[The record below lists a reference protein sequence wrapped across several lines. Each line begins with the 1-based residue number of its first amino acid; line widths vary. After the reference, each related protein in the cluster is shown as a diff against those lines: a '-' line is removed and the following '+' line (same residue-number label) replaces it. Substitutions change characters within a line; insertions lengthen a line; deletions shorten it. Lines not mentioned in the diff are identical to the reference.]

1 VSQPLRL
8 VTCNLLHGR
17 SLTDGQVDTQRMVS
31 ALSELRPDVLALQEV
46 DRFQQRSHTVDQ
58 VAEIASGIEARS
70 SGEHVSPK
78 GRAYGQGASW
88 RFVPAIMG
96 VPGETWRPATDSDP
110 ATGHDLPGVDPSQP
124 AYGTGLITTLPVI
137 SWHVIRVQPFP
148 FRAPVFIPAAGGQW
162 MMIDDEPRVC
172 IAAVV
177 EHAGRPMTIA
187 ATHASFVPG
196 WNVPQLRKITRALK
210 DLPAPQ
216 VLLGDLNLPAPLP
229 GAVTRWKPLAS
240 GLPTFPSLN
249 PKMQLDHVLL
259 NDPGARLGFGATA
272 TAPTLAF
279 SDHRPIVVDL
289 R

>member
-1 VSQPLRL
+1 VSHPLRL

-31 ALSELRPDVLALQEV
+31 ALSELRPDVLAMQEV
-46 DRFQQRSHTVDQ
+46 DRFQQRSHSVDQ
-58 VAEIASGIEARS
+58 VAEIASGVEN
-70 SGEHVSPK
+70 
-78 GRAYGQGASW
+78 ASW

-96 VPGETWRPATDSDP
+96 VPGEDWRPATDADP
-110 ATGHDLPGVDPSQP
+110 ASGHDLPMVDPNQP

-148 FRAPVFIPAAGGQW
+148 FRAPVFIPVAGGKW

-177 EHAGRPMTIA
+177 EHAGRAMTIA

-196 WNVPQLRKITRALK
+196 WNMPQLRKITRALK
-210 DLPAPQ
+210 AFPAPH
-216 VLLGDLNLPAPLP
+216 VLLGDLNLPAPFP
-229 GAVTRWKPLAS
+229 SAVTRWKPLAS
-240 GLPTFPSLN
+240 GLRTFPSPN

-259 NDPGARLGFGATA
+259 HDPGARLGFGAVA
-272 TAPTLAF
+272 TAPVLAF